1 MINPQDWSLMN
12 VSAAFLCTVLV
23 IGWFGIL
30 MTKTARD
37 LAHETGMGEVLMG
50 ALFIG
55 ASTSLSGITT
65 SVSAAI
71 SGYAELAVS
80 NSLGGIAVQTAF
92 LAIADIAYRR
102 ANLEHAA
109 ASAENLFMAALVMTL
124 LSIHVVGIA
133 VPDIG
138 IGFIHPATLLLIAVY
153 LLGIHLLARTHKM
166 PMWLPRKTQDTPME
180 EYQSTKRVSKGLY
193 SLWGRFLVYS
203 IIVAGAGWLLSQLAV
218 PLVERTGLSYGVVG
232 GILTAVSTSIPELVV
247 AVAAVRMGALNLA
260 VGDIIGGNAFDTLF
274 IAASDIAFHEGPIYA
289 AVSST
294 ELFWL
299 ANSLLMTGVLLMGL
313 IYRQRHGPGNIGLE
327 STVLLLLYFGGIAL
341 LGMGF
346 V

>member
-1 MINPQDWSLMN
+1 MINLAGWSLTN
-12 VSAAFLCTVLV
+12 IAIAFLCATLV
-23 IGWFGIL
+23 VGWFGIQ

-65 SVSAAI
+65 SITAAM

-80 NSLGGIAVQTAF
+80 NSLGGIAAQTAF

-109 ASAENLFMAALVMTL
+109 ASAENLFMTTLLMTL
-124 LSIHVVGIA
+124 LSIHLMGIA
-133 VPDIG
+133 VPNLSIWV
-138 IGFIHPATLLLIAVY
+138 IHPATLLLIAVY
-153 LLGIHLLARTHKM
+153 LLGIHLLSRTHKM
-166 PMWLPRKTQDTPME
+166 PMWLPRKTHDTPIE
-180 EYQSTKRVSKGLY
+180 EHKSIKRMSKDLAG
-193 SLWGRFLVYS
+193 LWGRFLIYS
-203 IIVAGAGWLLSQLAV
+203 VIVASAGWLLSQLAV
-218 PLVERTGLSYGVVG
+218 PLVQRTGLSYGVVG
-232 GILTAVSTSIPELVV
+232 GVLTAVSTSIPELVV
-247 AVAAVRMGALNLA
+247 AVTAVRMGALNLA

-274 IAASDIAFHEGPIYA
+274 IAASDIAYNEGPIYA
-289 AVSST
+289 AVSSS
-294 ELFWL
+294 EVFWL
-299 ANSLLMTGVLLMGL
+299 ANSLLMTGTLLMGL
-313 IYRQRHGPGNIGLE
+313 VYRQRHGPGNIGLE
-327 STVLLLLYFGGIAL
+327 RTALLLLYFGGIAL